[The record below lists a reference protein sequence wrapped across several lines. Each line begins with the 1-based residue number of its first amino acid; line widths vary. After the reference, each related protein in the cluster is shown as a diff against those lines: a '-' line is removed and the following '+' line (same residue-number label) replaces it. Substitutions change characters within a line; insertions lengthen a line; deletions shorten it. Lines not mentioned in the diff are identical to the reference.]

1 MSTPYILD
9 TNTFINLNKCGY
21 AINEP
26 ANAWFW
32 EYLIELAHENFI
44 KVPESVCEELCK
56 GSDGLSE
63 WIKTNKKD
71 FVLHT
76 STVLSNEYGIVV
88 NSYASF
94 SPDGVM
100 PETDLEYLGNHA
112 DSYVIAHAMKEG
124 GEVVSSEQESNA
136 TRPKNVK
143 IPCVCRKLAV
153 PFKPFAVF
161 IWEIASKRTLALAA
175 KNNH

>member
-9 TNTFINLNKCGY
+9 TNIFINLNKCGY
-21 AINEP
+21 PIDEP

-56 GSDGLSE
+56 RSDELSK
-63 WIKTNKKD
+63 WIKINKKD
-71 FVLHT
+71 FILYT
-76 STVLSNEYGIVV
+76 RTVLNNEYPIVV

-94 SPDGVM
+94 SPDGVILD
-100 PETDLEYLGNHA
+100 TDVEFLGNHA

-124 GEVVSSEQESNA
+124 GEVVSSEQESN
-136 TRPKNVK
+136 TTKPKEVK
-143 IPCVCRKLAV
+143 IPCVCRKLSV

-161 IWEIASKRTLALAA
+161 IWEIASKRALALAE